1 MERKKIFPE
10 VDFVLHGGDY
20 NPDQWLD
27 HPDIIDDD
35 FRYMDMAH
43 CQTFSIGIFSW
54 SALEPEE
61 GRFEFDWLDNIMD
74 RCAAAGKKVFLAT
87 PSGARPP
94 WMAKKY
100 PSCRRVDI
108 KGNREFYQMRH
119 NLCFSAPETLE
130 HVRIIDEKIAQRYGH
145 HPALLGW
152 HISNELSGECYCEC
166 CLNKFY
172 EYLRQKYHTIEEL
185 NKRVWSSFWSHKF
198 TSFDEI
204 DPRDPALDA
213 LRVDWKHFCSLQMA
227 DFLAFEKSIIR
238 HYSDA
243 PVTTNMMG
251 LHPDIDYYEIAKH
264 CDFIADDCYPM
275 WYKNEELDV
284 AVRYSMLHDLHY
296 AMMDKPFVMMESA
309 PGIPNYRP
317 YAHLRR
323 PGEFQ
328 REMLLAIAHGA
339 DATMYFQ
346 WRKGRGGMEKFHG
359 AVVGHDNSPDNRFFK
374 MVSDYGKELEK
385 LKDIIGSVKKIDVA
399 LLWDWNNMW
408 SFDAEVMHNFKNVR
422 DVAMY
427 THYRALWDH
436 DYTIGVYASSDYRW
450 MQSKLVVAPMLSL
463 LGDEVLAKLTEYV
476 QAGGTL
482 IVTHQFGTLNAD
494 TLCRD
499 PRDIEKLCGLVVEE
513 DIDCFEPARK
523 QSISLDGKHLEVT
536 GVAEL
541 LHPTSA
547 ETIATYDHDFYA
559 GMTAVAKNRL
569 GKGEVWYIGVNMLR
583 EDLRDLYGK
592 IAAERGIRSAVPNI
606 PEAVKAAWRYGENK
620 KYLFLGNFSEE
631 PQTVTLPE
639 VMRDMLTGNNVE
651 TLTLG
656 GNGSTV
662 LEC

>member
-1 MERKKIFPE
+1 MSRKLFPGQK
-10 VDFVLHGGDY
+10 FILHGGDY

-27 HPDIIDDD
+27 YPQIIDDD
-35 FRYMDMAH
+35 FRFMDMAH
-43 CQTFSIGIFSW
+43 CQSFSVGIFAW

-61 GRFEFDWLDNIMD
+61 GKFEFGWLDQIMD
-74 RCAAAGKKVFLAT
+74 RCAATGKKVFLAT
-87 PSGARPP
+87 PTGARPP

-100 PSCRRVDI
+100 PACRRVDI

-119 NLCFSAPETLE
+119 NLCFSAPETLQK
-130 HVRIIDEKIAQRYGH
+130 VRIIDEKIAQRYGH

-152 HISNELSGECYCEC
+152 HISNELSGECYCEH
-166 CLNKFY
+166 CLGKFY
-172 EYLRQKYHTIEEL
+172 TYLQKKYHTIEEL

-204 DPRDPALDA
+204 DPRDPTLDA

-238 HYSDA
+238 QYSDA

-264 CDFIADDCYPM
+264 CDFISDDCYPM
-275 WYKNEELDV
+275 WYRGEELDV

-296 AMMDKPFVMMESA
+296 AMQDKPFVMMESA

-328 REMLLAIAHGA
+328 REMLLAIGHGA
-339 DATMYFQ
+339 DGTMYFQ
-346 WRKGRGGMEKFHG
+346 WRKGRGGFEKFHG

-374 MVSDYGKELEK
+374 MVADYGEQLEK
-385 LKDIIGSVKKIDVA
+385 LSGVIGSIKKIDVA
-399 LLWDWNNMW
+399 LLWDWDNMW

-427 THYRALWDH
+427 THYRALWDN
-436 DYTIGVYASSDYRW
+436 DYTIGVYASTDKSW
-450 MQSKLVVAPMLSL
+450 MSAKLVVAPMLSL
-463 LGDEVLAKLTEYV
+463 LHDEVLTRLIDYV
-476 QAGGTL
+476 TAGGTL
-482 IVTHQFGTLNAD
+482 IVTHQFGTLNGD

-499 PRDIEKLCGLVVEE
+499 PRDIEKLCGLTVEE

-523 QSISLDGKHLEVT
+523 QSIMLDGKRLEVT

-541 LHPTSA
+541 LHLTTA
-547 ETIATYDHDFYA
+547 EAIAKYESDFYA
-559 GMTAVAKNRL
+559 GFPAIARNTL
-569 GKGEVWYIGVNMLR
+569 GKGEVWYIGANLDRKDLR
-583 EDLRDLYGK
+583 ELYGK
-592 IAAERGIRSAVPNI
+592 IASGKSIKPALPGVAEV
-606 PEAVKAAWRYGENK
+606 VKASRRYGDDGN
-620 KYLFLGNFSEE
+620 YLFLCNFSET
-631 PQTVTLPE
+631 PQEVALPE
-639 VMRDMLTGNNVE
+639 KMVDLLSGNEV
-651 TLTLG
+651 THLILP

-662 LEC
+662 LKN